1 MDTVVTKK
9 NDLKKP
15 TNVTKI
21 LKPFSSRESTDRPSV
36 DQFSKKGYLG
46 SNAKKLDSISTSAF
60 KINGYK
66 MFRKDRDR
74 FVGGLVFY
82 VNEQSPS
89 NVLSLESIPIDIEL
103 ILLEFTV
110 KNQRWLCVG
119 IYRPP
124 SQNEKYF
131 IDHLSK
137 TLGQLS
143 RQYDKTVLI
152 GDFNLTIDNKSLENF
167 MTTFDLERLIKKP
180 TCFQSS
186 NPTYID
192 LILTNKKEF
201 LRTLTL
207 LKLEFPIIII

>member
-1 MDTVVTKK
+1 
-9 NDLKKP
+9 
-15 TNVTKI
+15 
-21 LKPFSSRESTDRPSV
+21 
-36 DQFSKKGYLG
+36 
-46 SNAKKLDSISTSAF
+46 
-60 KINGYK
+60 

-74 FVGGLVFY
+74 FSGGLMFY
-82 VNEQSPS
+82 VNEQIPS
-89 NVLSLESIPIDIEL
+89 KVLSLESIPMDIKL

-167 MTTFDLERLIKKP
+167 MTTFDLECLIKKP

-186 NPTYID
+186 NPTCID

-201 LRTLTL
+201 LKNVDVIEVGISDHHSLIVTALKSIL
-207 LKLEFPIIII
+207 LKGNAKTKHCRDYSFFNRRTSL